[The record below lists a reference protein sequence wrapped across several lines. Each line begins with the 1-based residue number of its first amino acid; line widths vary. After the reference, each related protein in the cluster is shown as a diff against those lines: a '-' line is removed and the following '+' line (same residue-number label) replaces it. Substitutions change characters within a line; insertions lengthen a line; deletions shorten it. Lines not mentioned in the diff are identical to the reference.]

1 MMSKKISK
9 VGVFNKQMATCLL
22 IIIMSLFLSYS
33 AAPPKPVI
41 KEVKEEGYIVKLD
54 LSTQVLS
61 LNVPDDKFSG
71 ETKGKIK
78 SVEAE
83 IYPTL
88 KNIPEYDLNF
98 ISAAMVAHKVKNFD
112 DGLVAAVEYLCRK
125 GSDKITAKEKLL
137 KNLLNTLQKTRVNKE
152 DVVANLKCQSLLYNA
167 LSLGGYDAKVSGKVK
182 NIAKDSLKVFLSNE
196 LYSKPIGIYTWND
209 ELKKIFQQD
218 RYLQKPILAEKE
230 IALMSRVVS
239 KNEKTSAGYGSV
251 LTLAERMN
259 NPFPPEYCDFRS
271 PAEKESG
278 KCTYCFIPPSMAHES
293 ELIKRLYG
301 NRPIPDKFSL
311 IDALI
316 KEIQAGNIS
325 LQPKENSGWYDYKTY
340 ALEPFVLPEKTVEA
354 AKLAF
359 GENYKKELI
368 KLFKA
373 VLALTRET
381 HIKNLEIPLAG
392 AAMPE
397 PAIKIYPELTV
408 EPIATYYLRLGNSYS
423 FIRNVLQQ
431 YFSDTALAQ
440 SYRPMPDGESESQ
453 QNLLD
458 ELKAVESLMYGLFL
472 LTAEEIGLIAE
483 EGLVSRKP
491 EQMIEDKE
499 KAAAWIKAF
508 KEDSDLFVDNRMM
521 VPVFYDIQRKKTKVW
536 VVLGYSVKPLVI
548 RYEKQPAFT
557 VVDSKGKESKKKVEF
572 HKENKK
578 IAYPVSAEVYTDK
591 ILNREEFRSLCD
603 SLKTQDAILKAIQS
617 SKK

>member
-1 MMSKKISK
+1 MPIKRNNSRLTGIILQVTFLVI
-9 VGVFNKQMATCLL
+9 VGLTNCFSN
-22 IIIMSLFLSYS
+22 S
-33 AAPPKPVI
+33 VI
-41 KEVKEEGYIVKLD
+41 KEVKEEGYVVKLD

-71 ETKGKIK
+71 EAKGKIT
-78 SVEAE
+78 SVKAE

-98 ISAAMVAHKVKNFD
+98 ISAAMVAQKVKNFD
-112 DGLVAAVEYLCRK
+112 DGLVAAVDYLCRK

-137 KNLLNTLQKTRVNKE
+137 KDLLNILQKTRVKKE

-182 NIAKDSLKVFLSNE
+182 NIAKDSLKVFLNNE
-196 LYSKPIGIYTWND
+196 LNSKPIGIYTWND

-218 RYLQKPILAEKE
+218 RYLQKPILAVKE
-230 IALMSRVVS
+230 VELMKRVVL
-239 KNEKTSAGYGSV
+239 KNEKAFSAYKNV
-251 LTLAERMN
+251 LSLVEQVN

-271 PAEKESG
+271 AEEKE
-278 KCTYCFIPPSMAHES
+278 KCTYCFIPPAKAHET

-301 NRPIPDKFSL
+301 NRPIPEGFSL

-316 KEIQAGNIS
+316 EEIQAGKIS
-325 LQPKENSGWYDYKTY
+325 LEPGENSGWYDHKTY
-340 ALEPFVLPEKTVEA
+340 ALEPFILPEKMREA
-354 AKLAF
+354 ARLAF
-359 GENYKKELI
+359 GKNYKKELVN
-368 KLFKA
+368 LFKA

-381 HIKNLEIPLAG
+381 HIKNLEIALAG

-397 PAIKIYPELTV
+397 PAIKIFPELTV

-431 YFSDTALAQ
+431 YFSDTALAK

-458 ELKAVESLMYGLFL
+458 DLKAVESLMYGLFL

-521 VPVFYDIQRKKTKVW
+521 VPVFYDIQRRKTKVW

-548 RYEKQPAFT
+548 NYEKQPTFT
-557 VVDSKGKESKKKVEF
+557 VTDPKGKKIEKKVEF

-578 IAYPVSAEVYTDK
+578 LVYPVSAEVYTDK